1 LKDFFWFNTAGHSI
15 EITELRGVKKAVEPW
30 GTKVIDSAFR
40 NTTVSAEAARDGYE
54 NVYAR
59 EITVNNDRI
68 EYASPLDSV
77 VITGYSELRFK
88 VRSSNAEVPFSIGS
102 GSVDIYNWNFG
113 TEWLEI
119 VLKQNADGTWNVLR
133 GETQFASNVS
143 LTNGNIQDVFAW
155 LY

>member
-1 LKDFFWFNTAGHSI
+1 
-15 EITELRGVKKAVEPW
+15 
-30 GTKVIDSAFR
+30 
-40 NTTVSAEAARDGYE
+40 
-54 NVYAR
+54 
-59 EITVNNDRI
+59 
-68 EYASPLDSV
+68 

-102 GSVDIYNWNFG
+102 SSVDIYNWNFG

-133 GETQFASNVS
+133 GETQLASNVS

-155 LY
+155 LYSWDGNSAGKTSTIYVTELRGVLKA